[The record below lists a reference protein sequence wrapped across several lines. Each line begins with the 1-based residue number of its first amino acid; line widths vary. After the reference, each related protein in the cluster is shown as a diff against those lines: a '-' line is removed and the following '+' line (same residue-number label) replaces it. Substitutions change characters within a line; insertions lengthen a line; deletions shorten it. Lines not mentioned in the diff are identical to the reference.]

1 MDRRTALKL
10 PLALSA
16 GVMLARMPSASAA
29 PGRWSAQQAN
39 NWYRGQGWLIGSN
52 YLPATAINQL
62 EMFQPNTFDLQR
74 INTELGWA
82 RLSGFNTMRVFLH
95 DQLWAA
101 DRRGFSNRLSQFV
114 GVAARNRIKPMFVF
128 FDSCWDPH
136 PKAGQQPAPR
146 RGIHNSG
153 WAQSPGAD
161 RIDDRAYRRVLQEYV
176 TSVMT
181 QFRNDDR
188 VLAWD
193 VWNEP
198 DNMAKQYASVERS
211 DKLDRVA
218 DLLPQ
223 VFSWARAVNPRQPIT
238 SGVWDGSWAD
248 PSGRTEIQNVQ
259 LTNSDIVTFHS
270 YDNPTGFNNR
280 VDELAPEGRPILCTE
295 YMARQ
300 EGSTVQGILPVAK
313 RRNVGVYNWGLV
325 AGKSQ
330 TYYPWDSWDNPYS
343 EIPRMWFHDLLR
355 PDGRPYQNAEI
366 QTVQKLTGRG

>member
-1 MDRRTALKL
+1 MRRRTALKL
-10 PLALSA
+10 PLAVGA
-16 GVMLARMPSASAA
+16 GVMLASMPHARAA
-29 PGRWSAQQAN
+29 PTRWTADQAN
-39 NWYRGQGWLIGSN
+39 RWYRAQGWLVGSN
-52 YLPATAINQL
+52 YVPATAINQL
-62 EMFQPNTFDLQR
+62 EMFQPATFDARR
-74 INTELGWA
+74 INTELNWA
-82 RLSGFNTMRVFLH
+82 RLCGFNTMRVFLH

-101 DRRGFSNRLSQFV
+101 DKRGFTSRLSQFL
-114 GVAARNRIKPMFVF
+114 GIAARNRIKPMLVF

-136 PKAGQQPAPR
+136 PKAGAQRAPR

-161 RIDDRAYRRVLQEYV
+161 RIDDKAYRAVLREYV

-211 DKLDRVA
+211 DKLTQVA

-223 VFSWARAVNPRQPIT
+223 VLSWARSVGVRQPIT

-259 LTNSDIVTFHS
+259 LTNSDVITFHS
-270 YDNPTGFNNR
+270 YDHPSGFSNR
-280 VDELAPEGRPILCTE
+280 IDELEPQGRPILCTE

-330 TYYPWDSWDNPYS
+330 TYYPWDSWDSPYS
-343 EIPRMWFHDLLR
+343 SIPKVWFHDLLR
-355 PDGRPYQNAEI
+355 PDGKPHQNAEI
-366 QTVQKLTGRG
+366 QAVQRLTGRL